1 MPCIQI
7 KTNVKTDEAAAEKI
21 RRTLGSSICH
31 LPGKSEDWLLVS
43 IQDDCRMFFGGTGG
57 RPIAMVEILILGE
70 SVDKEGSGHMTKDIT
85 AVLGNVLGIAPSDM
99 YIRYAASPDWGWNGS
114 NF

>member
-21 RRTLGSSICH
+21 RKALGSSICH

-43 IQDDCRMFFGGTGG
+43 IQDDRRTPNCHG
-57 RPIAMVEILILGE
+57 R
-70 SVDKEGSGHMTKDIT
+70 
-85 AVLGNVLGIAPSDM
+85 N
-99 YIRYAASPDWGWNGS
+99 PDPGRNH
-114 NF
+114 